1 MKLDSVLIVAL
12 ALLGVRTVQARIIV
26 TVDTDNH
33 GALAIAANGH
43 NFTLTGQ
50 NSDHLMTVYT
60 YLDMLLSP
68 KEGSTPEEV
77 VHKTTA
83 PGHHSS
89 TAEKHH
95 EDHAPSHEG
104 DDHGDSGSE
113 EDDDFDWQPTHYHK
127 SNHHRYSG
135 GKFRPSRRRRRH

>member
-1 MKLDSVLIVAL
+1 MKLDSILIVVL

-50 NSDHLMTVYT
+50 NSDHLITVYT

-83 PGHHSS
+83 P
-89 TAEKHH
+89 
-95 EDHAPSHEG
+95 G